1 MMIIAYTNW
10 TYTQQIEIL
19 GTALYGGPEG
29 SNTNKKETTNKK
41 NGQANKKLENVNEEK
56 KTQIK
61 LSTTQTK
68 MQKAN
73 KKHGSKQEMRRA
85 LVLASHRGPVVRT
98 LVSANPGLNFNL
110 GFVFY
115 IYQKRSLG

>member
-19 GTALYGGPEG
+19 GTVLYGGPEG

-41 NGQANKKLENVNEEK
+41 NGQANKKLENVKK

-61 LSTTQTK
+61 K
-68 MQKAN
+68 QKAN

-85 LVLASHRGPVVRT
+85 LVFASHHV
-98 LVSANPGLNFNL
+98 
-110 GFVFY
+110 
-115 IYQKRSLG
+115 